1 MFKAL
6 HTAASGMYA
15 QQRNVEVVAN
25 NLANVNTTAFK
36 RNDVAFA
43 DLLYVNI
50 REPGA
55 PTAAGSTLAGI
66 QLGSGSTIVGTTKD
80 MSPGAAYQTGGNY
93 DLSIAGQGF
102 FQIESQGTQTLYTR
116 AGSFRVDADG
126 TLVTPSGRRLAN
138 GPQGLTGATDV
149 SISRDGKV
157 SGYVSGTRTDLGQ
170 VQIVTFPNPSGLS
183 AEGDNL
189 FSGTEVA
196 GAAIQSV
203 PGENGAGTL
212 EQGYLERSNVDI
224 AAELINLIIAQ
235 RAYETNS
242 RAISTA
248 DQMMQTANAV
258 VR

>member
-43 DLLYVNI
+43 DLLYVNV
-50 REPGA
+50 REQGA
-55 PTAAGSTLAGI
+55 PTAGGSTLAGI

-80 MSPGAAYQTGGNY
+80 MSPGAVYQTGGTW
-93 DLSIAGQGF
+93 DFAIAGQGF
-102 FQIESQGTQTLYTR
+102 FQVENQGGEPLYTR
-116 AGSFRVDADG
+116 AGSFRVDSDG
-126 TLVTPSGRRLAN
+126 TLVTPSGRRLQN

-149 SISRDGKV
+149 SVSRDGLV
-157 SGYVSGTRTDLGQ
+157 SGYVDGTRTTLGQ
-170 VQIVTFPNPSGLS
+170 IQIVTFPNPAGLS

-189 FSGTEVA
+189 YRASDVSGT
-196 GAAIQSV
+196 AAPSN
-203 PGENGAGTL
+203 PGQNGSGTL

-248 DQMMQTANAV
+248 DQMMANANSV